1 MTMKFQLERVGRGG
15 ERAGVLK
22 LGSSTA
28 TPFPLLVTRG
38 GLVPHLTRETLQKLP
53 WAEGALLAA
62 PVQHHVLQ
70 VKIEDSV

>member
-1 MTMKFQLERVGRGG
+1 M
-15 ERAGVLK
+15 LK
-22 LGSSTA
+22 LGSSSTA